1 MNELKVK
8 IPSEFEEQLRK
19 RFSLENFVDGVNN
32 TPCPLCE
39 KYYGDNCRGCP
50 FDKFRRLNTVGCEI
64 WENTLV
70 GCEIW
75 ENTLVGRHFGGTGM
89 IILDKKDR
97 SIFSELV
104 EKAKELVEFV

>member
-1 MNELKVK
+1 MNGLKVN
-8 IPSEFEEQLRK
+8 IPKEFEEQLRK

-50 FDKFRRLNTVGCEI
+50 FDKFRTLSTVGCGE
-64 WENTLV
+64 WEDA
-70 GCEIW
+70 
-75 ENTLVGRHFGGTGM
+75 LVGRHFGGTGM
-89 IILDKKDR
+89 ISLNTTSR

-104 EKAKELVEFV
+104 EKAKRLIEFV